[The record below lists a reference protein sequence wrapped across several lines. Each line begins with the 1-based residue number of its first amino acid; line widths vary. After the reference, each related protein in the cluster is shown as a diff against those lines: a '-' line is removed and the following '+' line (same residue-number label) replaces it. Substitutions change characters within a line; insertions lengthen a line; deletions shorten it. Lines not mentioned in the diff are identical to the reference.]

1 MRFFV
6 ALVSLILAPTVS
18 SESWAGPVLDRIK
31 SQGVIRCGAV
41 SRPGLVDVGSNHV
54 ARGLLLDMC
63 RAIGA
68 AVLPPDGRL
77 EFHQYDSPAAF
88 GAVRNGTDDIFFLSA
103 SEIIEENLAGKIVPG
118 PTVFHHSISVMVP
131 ESSKARHLADLA
143 GEPVCF
149 IQGGNADNTIEA
161 WFAHN
166 RLDFVRMGYQEDVEM
181 DDAYNAQVCHA
192 MAAEATTLAKVRL
205 TRGVNDIHSRIIEEP
220 VEAFPILAATGATDA
235 EWSAI
240 VAWSVHT
247 LVSAG
252 APATHWAAGGAD
264 SLPVEAPELGLTK
277 GWRER
282 VVRAAGPYAA
292 MYGRNLGDG
301 SIYKLSQGLNG
312 PWRTGGLLLPPHAE

>member
-1 MRFFV
+1 MRLLV

-68 AVLPPDGRL
+68 GVLPPEGRL
-77 EFHQYDSPAAF
+77 EFHQYDSSLAF
-88 GAVRNGTDDIFFLSA
+88 DAVRNGTDDIFFLSA

-118 PTVFHHSISVMVP
+118 PTIFHQSISVMVP

-149 IQGGNADNTIEA
+149 IQGGDADNTIEA

-181 DDAYNAQVCHA
+181 YDAYNAQVCHA

-205 TRGVNDIHSRIIEEP
+205 TRGVNDVHSRIIEEP
-220 VEAFPILAATGATDA
+220 IEAFPIVAATGTADA

-252 APATHWAAGGAD
+252 APATHWVAGGAD

-301 SIYKLSQGLNG
+301 SIYKLSRGLNG
-312 PWRTGGLLLPPHAE
+312 AWRTGGLLLPPHVE